1 MHSHNWT
8 KAYMYIQLTGCPFLN
23 IRYEK
28 RKGQSERENNI
39 FKKLKKKKEKRK
51 EGNKEGREE
60 TASRV
65 QPYSQ
70 LPSPSENLLTETR
83 SLFSL
88 RGLIN
93 LYSFNSVNVN

>member
-39 FKKLKKKKEKRK
+39 FKKFKKEKKKEKK
-51 EGNKEGREE
+51 EIKKEEKRRHLGF
-60 TASRV
+60 S
-65 QPYSQ
+65 PILNSQ
-70 LPSPSENLLTETR
+70 VRPRIS
-83 SLFSL
+83 
-88 RGLIN
+88 
-93 LYSFNSVNVN
+93 